1 MHNRLLEGMINLE
14 NDRLSRFD
22 KIVEMG
28 KEGQKALNE
37 YWWDFSLYTSFE
49 YWLMVLFLVVPL
61 ILLLFKINKNK
72 LFQILF
78 YGYSIH
84 MSFGYLDLYGRNM
97 GYWNYPFPVIPVLPG
112 ISLDSSLIPIIF
124 IFVYQSSL
132 TSNKKYYMYAT
143 ITSVILSF
151 VFKPMLVGLRLFRMY
166 GSINY
171 FHLFIS
177 YVAVFI
183 FAKVITDIFL
193 WIKKRYNSDK

>member
-1 MHNRLLEGMINLE
+1 ME
-14 NDRLSRFD
+14 NERLSRFD
-22 KIVEMG
+22 QIVEMG

-37 YWWDFSLYTSFE
+37 YWWEFSLYTSFE
-49 YWLMVLFLVVPL
+49 YWLMVLFLVAPL
-61 ILLLFKINKNK
+61 ILLLLKINKNK

-84 MSFGYLDLYGRNM
+84 MPFGYIDLYGRNM

-124 IFVYQSSL
+124 IFVYQSSM
-132 TSNKKYYMYAT
+132 TSNKKYYLYAS

-151 VFKPMLVGLRLFRMY
+151 VFKPMLVGLGLFKMY
-166 GSINY
+166 GAINY

-177 YVAVFI
+177 YVSVFI
-183 FAKVITDIFL
+183 FAKVITDFFL
-193 WIKKRYNSDK
+193 WIKKRYSSNK

>member
-1 MHNRLLEGMINLE
+1 ME
-14 NDRLSRFD
+14 NERLSRFD

-61 ILLLFKINKNK
+61 IILLLKINKNK

-84 MSFGYLDLYGRNM
+84 MPFGYIDLYGRNM

-124 IFVYQSSL
+124 IFVYQSSM

-151 VFKPMLVGLRLFRMY
+151 VFKPMLVGLGLFKMY

-177 YVAVFI
+177 YVFVFI
-183 FAKVITDIFL
+183 FAKVITDFFL
-193 WIKKRYNSDK
+193 WIKKRYGSNK